1 MKRVCATTV
10 AFLVACGSGDSGDAG
25 SGPAAGEPGF
35 EPPVLTNAESPVT
48 YPVDLYERQIEG
60 SVILRLYV
68 TEDGSLVPES
78 TSVAESSGNA
88 ALDSAAVQGVT
99 NMVFAPAR
107 QNGEPVAAL
116 FLQPVY
122 FRHPARTA
130 SGEQP

>member
-1 MKRVCATTV
+1 MKRVCVTTV
-10 AFLVACGSGDSGDAG
+10 AFLVACASGEPGDGSGSESG
-25 SGPAAGEPGF
+25 AAGF

-48 YPVDLYERQIEG
+48 YPVDLYERQVEG

-68 TEDGSLVPES
+68 TADGSVVPES
-78 TSVAESSGNA
+78 TSVAESSGLA
-88 ALDSAAVQGVT
+88 ALDSAAVQGVA

-107 QNGEPVAAL
+107 QSGEPVAAL
-116 FLQPVY
+116 FLQRVL